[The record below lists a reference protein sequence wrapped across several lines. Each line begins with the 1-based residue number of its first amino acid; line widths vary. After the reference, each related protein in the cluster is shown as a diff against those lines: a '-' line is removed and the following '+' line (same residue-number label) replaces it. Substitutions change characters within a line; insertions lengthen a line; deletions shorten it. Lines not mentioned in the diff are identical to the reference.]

1 MEQEAENTRQ
11 EALIIVV
18 VAVLLGVAILAIVVI
33 FKNRAIHSKNQSL
46 AAQITEAMTYKE
58 KYLQK
63 MSEKVPSSGSSTDIN
78 ALSDE
83 QLFRYYSS
91 GISGSCTANCMPSCE
106 R

>member
-63 MSEKVPSSGSSTDIN
+63 MSEKMPSSGNSIDIN

-91 GISGSCTANCMPSCE
+91 GISGCCTASCMPSCE